1 MSHPLINEGIGLTEI
16 IARDIPDAWFQCVYQ
31 LLNQGFKYEVQ
42 KGSFEGETRL
52 EFDWITVAINH
63 PYSEPYDT
71 MLPKIP
77 AALGIPDPVAPGY
90 VEKYLPYLMT
100 EGKEPDEDY
109 TYGSRMW
116 LQVIPLVET
125 LKRTPATNQAVLQI
139 AQPSDI
145 ILGDPP
151 CLRHI
156 DIRVRDRALIFYP
169 YFRSWDLWGGFPAN
183 LAAIAVLQK
192 YMADL
197 IEVDIGPMIA
207 SSKGLHV
214 YGYAE
219 ELAKLRCHKGNI

>member
-1 MSHPLINEGIGLTEI
+1 MSCTYIKRIGITEI
-16 IARDIPDAWFQCVYQ
+16 TARDIPDAWFQCVYQ
-31 LLNQGFKYEVQ
+31 LLDYGFKHEVQ
-42 KGSFEGETRL
+42 KGSFEGEIRL
-52 EFDWITVAINH
+52 EFDWITVAIRN

-77 AALGIPDPVAPGY
+77 TALGIPDPVAPGY
-90 VEKYLPYLMT
+90 VEDYLPYLMT
-100 EGKEPDEDY
+100 EGKEPTEDY
-109 TYGSRMW
+109 TYGSRLW
-116 LQVIPLVET
+116 PQVAPLIET
-125 LKRTPATNQAVLQI
+125 LKRTPGTNQAILQI

-145 ILGDPP
+145 LLGDPP

-156 DIRVRDRALIFYP
+156 DVRVRNGVLVFYP
-169 YFRSWDLWGGFPAN
+169 YFRSWDLWAGFPAN

-197 IEVDIGPMIA
+197 IGVDMGPMIA

-219 ELAKLRCHKGNI
+219 GLAKLRCHKGDK